1 MAGIVLTA
9 GMLGYTLVR
18 SGPSHVTA
26 PQVAEVSATT
36 GEVSAE
42 SETARGREALRVLPG
57 SIVMEGDAQPNDL
70 LAVLE
75 PWANTAG
82 QRWLARV
89 NARTGEIEWRNA
101 IDANLAPHAIIRTI
115 VGDAVVVATP
125 TQLLAFDAQSGHIR
139 WKRGLGSAPL
149 NLCSAK
155 AGLGVIDAANR
166 VSIYSL
172 ATGFPTLNGQ
182 CAATYSSNFGAPNF
196 TPTDATGAAPWLPKR
211 TSFVAQRALLP
222 LHGTAQVFIGLD
234 KNPSSPQDRVPALGV
249 ASGRKWLW
257 QADLASSVGETARWL
272 DPPLAVVR
280 SDTLV
285 VPYVTTEGAK
295 LAAFTLPTGKLVWA
309 QALPKVAV
317 DDTGG
322 VGSQRTAP
330 ELSISLA
337 RRIFYRTQEGR
348 LWVLNLDSGILEW
361 SLGDQ

>member
-1 MAGIVLTA
+1 
-9 GMLGYTLVR
+9 
-18 SGPSHVTA
+18 
-26 PQVAEVSATT
+26 
-36 GEVSAE
+36 
-42 SETARGREALRVLPG
+42 
-57 SIVMEGDAQPNDL
+57 
-70 LAVLE
+70 
-75 PWANTAG
+75 
-82 QRWLARV
+82 
-89 NARTGEIEWRNA
+89 
-101 IDANLAPHAIIRTI
+101 
-115 VGDAVVVATP
+115 
-125 TQLLAFDAQSGHIR
+125 
-139 WKRGLGSAPL
+139 
-149 NLCSAK
+149 
-155 AGLGVIDAANR
+155 
-166 VSIYSL
+166 
-172 ATGFPTLNGQ
+172 
-182 CAATYSSNFGAPNF
+182 
-196 TPTDATGAAPWLPKR
+196 
-211 TSFVAQRALLP
+211 
-222 LHGTAQVFIGLD
+222 VFIGLD